1 MAKDLG
7 IKKGSRL
14 GNCHVVEDILG
25 EGSYGIVAKCRNM
38 ETTKI
43 EAIKVNKS
51 DEGVLEVA
59 MDEIAI
65 LKRLR
70 CLNPDTCN
78 IIRCNGFFFDKENI
92 CIRFEL
98 LDLSLQDYLQEKNP
112 TGLTARELRPILH
125 QLATALSH
133 LHSSGII
140 HADLKWEN
148 VMVVNRHEQPVKV
161 KLIDFGVARL
171 VSAVNQ
177 GDWMG
182 TLHYSAPEMLLGVPF
197 NESVDIWA
205 LGLLMVEL
213 ATGYQL
219 YPGETEY
226 DVLRF
231 IFEAQGQPPD
241 NVLDRGCY
249 TPDFF
254 FAQEFGSSR
263 WRFKTPGEYQHGF
276 CASERRSMKLNALDD
291 IKKYMVQDPG
301 YEEDQEILVS
311 LIKRML
317 SLDADRRITAQEVL
331 EHQFFAPSLHQSSTD
346 FNVRSPVPPLSAAS
360 WEEGIDFKH
369 QIPASWQSAASWDER
384 EDFNYQSPA
393 SWQSAAS
400 WEKYTDFNHQSPDP
414 YLCATSWEEHGDVIN
429 QSLAPIQS
437 ASSWQQ
443 CVDLNDQSPSP
454 CQTAG
459 EVCIE
464 VPDDTSTENIGWFSQ
479 TPAPCQTAGEV
490 CIKVPDET
498 STENIGWFRRII
510 RRIVRF
516 FHTNIC

>member
-1 MAKDLG
+1 MD
-7 IKKGSRL
+7 
-14 GNCHVVEDILG
+14 
-25 EGSYGIVAKCRNM
+25 
-38 ETTKI
+38 
-43 EAIKVNKS
+43 
-51 DEGVLEVA
+51 VLFLA
-59 MDEIAI
+59 
-65 LKRLR
+65 
-70 CLNPDTCN
+70 
-78 IIRCNGFFFDKENI
+78 
-92 CIRFEL
+92 
-98 LDLSLQDYLQEKNP
+98 

-205 LGLLMVEL
+205 LGLLM
-213 ATGYQL
+213 
-219 YPGETEY
+219 Y

-231 IFEAQGQPPD
+231 IFEAQ
-241 NVLDRGCY
+241 
-249 TPDFF
+249 
-254 FAQEFGSSR
+254 
-263 WRFKTPGEYQHGF
+263 
-276 CASERRSMKLNALDD
+276 
-291 IKKYMVQDPG
+291 
-301 YEEDQEILVS
+301 EDQEILVS

-429 QSLAPIQS
+429 QSLAPIHP
-437 ASSWQQ
+437 
-443 CVDLNDQSPSP
+443 DLPRTPLVADPLSPGS
-454 CQTAG
+454 C
-459 EVCIE
+459 EVG
-464 VPDDTSTENIGWFSQ
+464 P
-479 TPAPCQTAGEV
+479 P
-490 CIKVPDET
+490 
-498 STENIGWFRRII
+498 
-510 RRIVRF
+510 
-516 FHTNIC
+516 